1 MTLLNGQ
8 IILTSDD
15 PKALT
20 EAQQLIEKLIPLV
33 PAQNRWT
40 VFYLQAADCS
50 DAAMMLEQLFP
61 SSSVSTATSSNSG
74 SMLGGI
80 TGGVTQF
87 ANTLGN
93 MSGLNQLG
101 VGGDTLKI
109 IPEPRSNAL
118 FVSGPSSKVRDVEMM
133 LKVLDET
140 ELPGTV
146 RDRVPRMI
154 PVRYADVNEVA
165 NNIRQLYGDLMQQ
178 SGNRNQINPL
188 ALLMNANQGGRS
200 NGRGGRSGNSGGR
213 QQPAQLTLSVDE
225 RTGQILVSC
234 NDTLYSQ
241 IEDLVYRLDVAAAA
255 AQRTTRVIRL
265 ENAQP
270 AVVTQA
276 LTAMYPNVSVSVT
289 SNRPGTS
296 GTQGATGT
304 SPTSQFG
311 TSGSD
316 RAARALMF
324 QQMMQGG
331 GNNGGGRGGRFGGGG
346 GSSPFG
352 GGGSGRFGGGNRGGG
367 GFTPSFTPFGGG
379 GGGRGGRGGRGR

>member
-1 MTLLNGQ
+1 
-8 IILTSDD
+8 
-15 PKALT
+15 
-20 EAQQLIEKLIPLV
+20 LIPLV

-61 SSSVSTATSSNSG
+61 SSSVSTATTANSG
-74 SMLGGI
+74 SMFGGI

-200 NGRGGRSGNSGGR
+200 NGRGGRSGNS
-213 QQPAQLTLSVDE
+213 
-225 RTGQILVSC
+225 
-234 NDTLYSQ
+234 
-241 IEDLVYRLDVAAAA
+241 
-255 AQRTTRVIRL
+255 
-265 ENAQP
+265 
-270 AVVTQA
+270 
-276 LTAMYPNVSVSVT
+276 
-289 SNRPGTS
+289 
-296 GTQGATGT
+296 
-304 SPTSQFG
+304 
-311 TSGSD
+311 
-316 RAARALMF
+316 
-324 QQMMQGG
+324 
-331 GNNGGGRGGRFGGGG
+331 
-346 GSSPFG
+346 
-352 GGGSGRFGGGNRGGG
+352 
-367 GFTPSFTPFGGG
+367 
-379 GGGRGGRGGRGR
+379 